1 MFLSLTW
8 CIISDIDINSEVL
21 RSIGS
26 SRFTIYGLYR
36 LMRVRHYQGKLMYNG
51 KKIESNK
58 PEDFVEIKQ
67 QFKEEQLENSFK
79 HLIINNCSWCSFS
92 INITPLSRLDDG
104 TNDIILMTSDKSRWQ
119 LTKLL
124 LNQDDGLYF
133 NG

>member
-1 MFLSLTW
+1 
-8 CIISDIDINSEVL
+8 
-21 RSIGS
+21 
-26 SRFTIYGLYR
+26 
-36 LMRVRHYQGKLMYNG
+36 MYNG
-51 KKIESNK
+51 KQIESNK

-67 QFKEEQLENSFK
+67 HFKEEQLENSFK